1 MGFLYYDGVFCS
13 KTSKGCKRPLTKWK
27 ELTLPTVTKNVLNM
41 ENTANSADPD
51 ETPHYIAV
59 FCMFVVL
66 IYVPVNSYGHF
77 GMVSSPNHTFSW
89 VGLNKRLNSTLCTYF
104 RF

>member
-41 ENTANSADPD
+41 ANTANSADPD
-51 ETPHYIAV
+51 ETPHCLAV

-66 IYVPVNSYGHF
+66 IYVPVNRYGHF
-77 GMVSSPNHTFSW
+77 GIVSSPNHTFSR
-89 VGLNKRLNSTLCTYF
+89 VSLNERLKSTLCTYF